1 MPIKY
6 IGAVLVFLSSGA
18 FGFVLAANCRKEER
32 HLSELTRLL
41 ENMQNELEYRL
52 TPLPQIC
59 TSLASDASG
68 VLKKVFAQLSRE
80 LDDQIAPDA
89 ATCMQAAILSVKEL
103 PNSIKNVLLALGNSL
118 GRYDLEGQMREI
130 SAVKQQCDAKI
141 AHMRDNLDVRLRS
154 YQTLGLCAGAGL
166 AILFL

>member
-1 MPIKY
+1 MPIRY

-32 HLSELTRLL
+32 CLSELVRLL
-41 ENMQNELEYRL
+41 ENMQSELEYRL

-59 TSLASDASG
+59 SHLADDASG
-68 VLKKVFAQLSRE
+68 VLKKVFSKLSRE
-80 LDDQIAPDA
+80 LEDQIAPDA
-89 ATCMQAAILSVKEL
+89 TTCMQAAVTAVREL
-103 PNSIKNVLLALGNSL
+103 PTAAKDMLLQLGNSL
-118 GRYDLEGQMREI
+118 GRYDLDGQLREI
-130 SAVKQQCDAKI
+130 AAIKQQCDTKL
-141 AHMRDNLDVRLRS
+141 AHMRDNQDVRLRS